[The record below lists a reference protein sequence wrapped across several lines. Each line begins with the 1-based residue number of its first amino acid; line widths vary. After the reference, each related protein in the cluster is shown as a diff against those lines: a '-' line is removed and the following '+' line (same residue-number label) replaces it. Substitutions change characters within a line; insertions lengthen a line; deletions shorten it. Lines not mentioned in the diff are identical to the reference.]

1 MSKIQGKFPIE
12 PRVTEGCVDP
22 NVHRLRYFRYYI
34 CVLLFY
40 KTMFLLM
47 YERLYFLNVGFLRI
61 CDKFKCAKMHEL
73 YVKYMQNYTKYSK

>member
-1 MSKIQGKFPIE
+1 
-12 PRVTEGCVDP
+12 
-22 NVHRLRYFRYYI
+22 
-34 CVLLFY
+34 
-40 KTMFLLM
+40 MFLLM

>member
-12 PRVTEGCVDP
+12 PRVTEGCVNP

-40 KTMFLLM
+40 QTILLLT
-47 YERLYFLNVGFLRI
+47 YERLYFLRVGFLRI
-61 CDKFKCAKMHEL
+61 YEKFGGAKMHGL
-73 YVKYMQNYTKYSK
+73 CVKYMQNYMKYSK